1 MCLAHNTFFATPEI
15 MNTAGTYATTI
26 CTLPLNTASCN
37 TLCFTFAKHNHSSK
51 SMYEQHFTKSPSTC
65 SWPTFVSPKSNLAIH
80 SHLTLLDF

>member
-51 SMYEQHFTKSPSTC
+51 SMYELRKVTVNMF
-65 SWPTFVSPKSNLAIH
+65 LAN
-80 SHLTLLDF
+80 FCKP